1 MSYISSRTGKLHQKK
16 ETKRLK
22 TFPAG
27 YVGIFYWDLANI
39 VDSATTSDFYSRIAN
54 DVDVQSEDIQ
64 KYFLAISDFFKGME
78 TDINHYVTRDRLNN
92 ASFRQTI
99 DSIAKNIFWR
109 QNPLK
114 LVFEDISTFDTHN
127 PIVGWFLRDLDIG
140 KKIFSERA
148 YSKSSQVRRRFRY
161 TKKIRGVAKRQQQ
174 TWQ

>member
-27 YVGIFYWDLANI
+27 YVGIFYWDLANS
-39 VDSATTSDFYSRIAN
+39 VGSATTSDFYSRIAN
-54 DVDVQSEDIQ
+54 DVDVQSEDIP
-64 KYFLAISDFFKGME
+64 KYFLAISEFFKGM
-78 TDINHYVTRDRLNN
+78 
-92 ASFRQTI
+92 QTL
-99 DSIAKNIFWR
+99 DSIAKNIFLR

-127 PIVGWFLRDLDIG
+127 PIVGWFLRELDIG
-140 KKIFSERA
+140 KKIFSERT